1 MYMYEYIA
9 SAFNSFCG
17 PQKCVIFL
25 GNREMSSSTWFRIWN
40 DNATNI
46 FLWEGVGLH
55 RQYNIKDTSALNSN
69 F

>member
-1 MYMYEYIA
+1 MSTYIA

-55 RQYNIKDTSALNSN
+55 RQYNIKDISALNNN

>member
-1 MYMYEYIA
+1 MYMYEYIT

-40 DNATNI
+40 DNAKNI
-46 FLWEGVGLH
+46 FPWEGVVIAQAIQHQGH
-55 RQYNIKDTSALNSN
+55 KCS
-69 F
+69 